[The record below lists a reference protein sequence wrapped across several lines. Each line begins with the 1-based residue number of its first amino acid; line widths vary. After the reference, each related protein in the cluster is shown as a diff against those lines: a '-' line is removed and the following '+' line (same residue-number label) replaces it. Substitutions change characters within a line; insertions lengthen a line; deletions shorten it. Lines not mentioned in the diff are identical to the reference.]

1 MALESLGIIASTR
14 FKIEITLKERKAFDE
29 KSAADLMETHVNFKP
44 ILDVMEQSGLI
55 SKTLDGK
62 VFMTQK
68 GREEHLRGFAV
79 SNYMPSG
86 KKFIRF
92 SRNK

>member
-1 MALESLGIIASTR
+1 MALESFGIIANTR
-14 FKIEITLKERKAFDE
+14 FKIEKTLKEKKAFDE
-29 KSAADLMETHVNFKP
+29 KSAADLIGSYVNFQP
-44 ILDVMEQSGLI
+44 ILEVMEQSGLI
-55 SKTLDGK
+55 SKTADGK
-62 VFMTQK
+62 VFITQK

-79 SNYMPSG
+79 SNYTPSE